1 MSRAAVE
8 IVFDSLTQSK
18 SSLVPETVMDLWQ
31 SRPLSAAL
39 GRSRPL
45 SAALGRSRPPS
56 AALGPISADLADS
69 DKVMDERRARLI
81 GAEIAESPA
90 RARVHLGPHLGGVL
104 K

>member
-1 MSRAAVE
+1 MA
-8 IVFDSLTQSK
+8 I
-18 SSLVPETVMDLWQ
+18 
-31 SRPLSAAL
+31 SANL
-39 GRSRPL
+39 GRSRPI
-45 SAALGRSRPPS
+45 S

-90 RARVHLGPHLGGVL
+90 RARVHFGPHLGGVL

>member
-1 MSRAAVE
+1 MA
-8 IVFDSLTQSK
+8 I
-18 SSLVPETVMDLWQ
+18 
-31 SRPLSAAL
+31 SADL

-45 SAALGRSRPPS
+45 SAALGRSRPD
-56 AALGPISADLADS
+56 LGPISADLANA

-90 RARVHLGPHLGGVL
+90 RARVHFGPHFGGVL

>member
-31 SRPLSAAL
+31 
-39 GRSRPL
+39 SRPL

-90 RARVHLGPHLGGVL
+90 RALVHLGPHLGGVL